1 MDGMFAPVYNIT
13 PAMAKA
19 LMSIEADRQAVA
31 DLPIDVTVLAK
42 LRETAKLVSTHYST
56 QIEGNRL
63 TQQQVK
69 EAVAGARFPGKE
81 RDELE
86 VRHHYRALEEVEK
99 LAAEGKPL
107 TEKQIQRIHGLVMTG
122 RPKPT
127 AYRDAQNVIRD
138 SRTRE
143 IIYMPPEAKGVPAL
157 MADLVNWINNQLD
170 EGDLPVPIIAALAH
184 YQFATIHPYYDGN
197 GRTGR
202 LLANLIL
209 HKAGYGLKGIY
220 SLDEYYARN
229 LQGYY
234 AGLNV
239 GPSHNYHLGRAEA
252 DVTGFLVYFCVG
264 MADAFA
270 AVKVQAAEAAKRGG
284 EDQSAAL
291 RKVDPRQRRLLE
303 LFKKQ
308 EATTAEE
315 IAAHLRLSHRTI
327 VGLCRGWLKSGFLEL
342 HEPSRKR
349 RSYQLGRGFKSF
361 LA

>member
-1 MDGMFAPVYNIT
+1 
-13 PAMAKA
+13 
-19 LMSIEADRQAVA
+19 MSIEADRQAVA
-31 DLPIDVTVLAK
+31 DLPIDVAVLAK
-42 LRETAKLVSTHYST
+42 LRETAKLISTHYST

-63 TQQQVK
+63 TQREVK

-86 VRHHYRALEEVEK
+86 VRHHYRALEEVER
-99 LAAEGKPL
+99 LAAQGKPL
-107 TEKQIQRIHGLVMTG
+107 TEKQLQRIHGFVMAG

-127 AYRDAQNVIRD
+127 PHRDGQNVIRD
-138 SRTRE
+138 SRTRR
-143 IIYMPPEAKGVPAL
+143 IVYMPPEAKAVPGL
-157 MADLVNWINNQLD
+157 MADLVDWINQQLYG
-170 EGDLPVPIIAALAH
+170 GDLPVPIIAALAH

-197 GRTGR
+197 GRTAR
-202 LLANLIL
+202 LLANFIL

-229 LQGYY
+229 LEEYY
-234 AGLNV
+234 AALNV

-252 DVTGFLVYFCVG
+252 DVTGFLIYFCVG
-264 MADAFA
+264 MADAFS

-284 EDQSAAL
+284 EDRSDALNAL
-291 RKVDPRQRRLLE
+291 RKIDPRQRRLLE

-308 EATTAEE
+308 EVATAEE
-315 IAAHLRLSHRTI
+315 IAVHLRLSHRTV
-327 VGLCRGWLKSGFLEL
+327 VGLCRDWLKSGFLEL

-349 RSYQLGRGFKSF
+349 RSYELGKTSKPF

>member
-1 MDGMFAPVYNIT
+1 MDGMFSPVYTIT
-13 PAMAKA
+13 PAIAKA

-31 DLPIDVTVLAK
+31 GLPIDVTVLAK

-63 TQQQVK
+63 TQGQVK
-69 EAVAGARFPGKE
+69 EAVAGVRIPGRE

-86 VRHHYRALEEVEK
+86 VRHHYRALEEAGK
-99 LAAEGKPL
+99 LAARGSPL
-107 TEKQIQRIHGLVMTG
+107 TERQLQRLHGMVMTG
-122 RPKPT
+122 RPAATP
-127 AYRDAQNVIRD
+127 YRDGQNVIRD
-138 SRTRE
+138 SRTRG
-143 IIYMPPEAKGVPAL
+143 IVYLPPEAKAVPGL
-157 MADLVNWINNQLD
+157 MADLVNWINQHLE
-170 EGDLPVPIIAALAH
+170 EGDLPAPLTAGLAH

-197 GRTGR
+197 GRTAR

-229 LQGYY
+229 LEGYY
-234 AGLNV
+234 AALTA

-252 DVTGFLVYFCVG
+252 DVTGFLVYFCGG
-264 MADAFA
+264 MADAFG
-270 AVKVQAAEAAKRGG
+270 AVRVQAAEAAKRGG
-284 EDQSAAL
+284 EDRSGAL
-291 RKVDPRQRRLLE
+291 RKLDPRQRRLLE

-308 EATTAEE
+308 ESATAEGM
-315 IAAHLRLSHRTI
+315 AVHLRLSHRTV

-342 HEPSRKR
+342 DDPSRKR
-349 RSYQLGRGFKSF
+349 RSYKLGRAFQPV